1 MKCHIC
7 NKHKIK
13 IKDYRFIDS
22 VGLQGGVL
30 ACKYCFSLN
39 DVTIVE
45 IIKNNL
51 NPKTFY
57 TKEK

>member
-7 NKHKIK
+7 NKHKAK

-22 VGLQGGVL
+22 VGLQGSVL
-30 ACKYCFSLN
+30 ACKYCFNLN
-39 DVTIVE
+39 DVSIVE

-51 NPKTFY
+51 NPKNFY
-57 TKEK
+57 LKEQ